1 MRLGRFVSDLGYS
14 HIFQKIQPLV
24 SQKLKKL
31 VQITDEDGSDMLVL
45 TEATIRRC
53 PSKLVF

>member
-1 MRLGRFVSDLGYS
+1 MRLGKFVSDLGYS

-45 TEATIRRC
+45 TYTETTVRRC
-53 PSKLVF
+53 PSK

>member
-14 HIFQKIQPLV
+14 HILQKIQPLV

-45 TEATIRRC
+45 TYTETTVRRC
-53 PSKLVF
+53 PSK

>member
-14 HIFQKIQPLV
+14 HILQKIQPLV

-45 TEATIRRC
+45 TEATVRRC
-53 PSKLVF
+53 PSK